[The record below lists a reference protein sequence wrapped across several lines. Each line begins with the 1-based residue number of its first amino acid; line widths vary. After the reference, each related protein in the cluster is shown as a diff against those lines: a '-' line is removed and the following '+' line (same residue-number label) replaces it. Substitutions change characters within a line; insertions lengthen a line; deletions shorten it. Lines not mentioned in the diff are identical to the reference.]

1 MTATSVYPRLCP
13 LSADPLTLSDA
24 DLLPLLEVLRGARV
38 VGLGEPTHGT
48 HEAFVLKHRLMRL
61 LADQGL
67 LRVLA
72 FECAAGP
79 AELIDAYVRH
89 GEGDART
96 ALLAQDYWIWETA
109 EVLAVIE
116 WLRAHNDRLPETER
130 VRFLGV
136 DVQRPARV
144 ATRLAALLASHEPDF
159 RLALARL
166 AAEELPATDAP
177 ELVDALRA
185 LETSHPE
192 AHVRH
197 DARHLR
203 RHAEVYLDERN
214 PEGLGRRDRF
224 MAETL
229 LEGLPGQGLTVLW
242 AHNEHVA
249 VSEDFFGSPAIGYEL
264 REVLGDGYL
273 ALGMLFGEGELRAK
287 SLTALESMP
296 GRFTVMAPEAPLVE
310 VDFLGE
316 RAAVFNLRGTATP
329 SRLRR
334 FLGTRYDEAAW
345 QMQPETFQ
353 VFRPL
358 SDFDLLAWWP
368 RTTAATGLPEER
380 DGHHA
385 GGQGAGFQPPTC

>member
-1 MTATSVYPRLCP
+1 MTSTSAYPRLCP
-13 LSADPLTLSDA
+13 LSADPLALPDA
-24 DLLPLLEVLRGARV
+24 DFLPLLEVLRGTQV

-48 HEAFVLKHRLMRL
+48 HEAFVLKHRLLRL
-61 LADQGL
+61 LADRGL

-96 ALLAQDYWIWETA
+96 ALLAQEYWIWETA

-116 WLRAHNDRLPETER
+116 WLSAYNARLPEAER
-130 VRFLGV
+130 VRFVGV

-144 ATRLAALLASHEPDF
+144 AIRLAALLLTHEPDL
-159 RLALARL
+159 RLALTCL

-185 LETSHPE
+185 LETSHPL
-192 AHVRH
+192 AYIRH

-224 MAETL
+224 MAEML
-229 LEGLPGQGLTVLW
+229 LEALTEEGLTVLW

-249 VSEDFFGSPAIGYEL
+249 VSEDFFGSPALGYVL
-264 REVLGDGYL
+264 REALGEGYL
-273 ALGMLFGEGELRAK
+273 SLGMLFGEGELRAK
-287 SLTALESMP
+287 SLTAPGGVL
-296 GRFTVMAPEAPLVE
+296 GRFRVEAPKAPFVE
-310 VDFLGE
+310 VEFLNE
-316 RAAVFNLRGTATP
+316 NSAVFDLMGTATP
-329 SRLRR
+329 PRLRR
-334 FLGTRYDEAAW
+334 FLGTRYDEVAW
-345 QMQPETFQ
+345 RAQPEAFQ
-353 VFRPL
+353 VLRPL

-368 RTTAATGLPEER
+368 RTTAAAELPDER
-380 DGHHA
+380 E
-385 GGQGAGFQPPTC
+385 CRV